1 MDKDARKFRRQKKK
15 KKKNPSTIEW
25 PEAVLLLWIKETKS
39 SFQKVISNQI

>member
-1 MDKDARKFRRQKKK
+1 MSENLEDKKI